1 MATDAVGDGRRD
13 DRGAA
18 VAEFVMISTL
28 LIFLLFAVL
37 QVALLFYVRNIVS
50 ASAAEGARYAAASG
64 QSADAGSMRA
74 RARIAGSLT
83 RQVSDQIPCTGSAG
97 VDADSGLA
105 TTVVRCEGSIRSVFL
120 PFGAFVHIRVTSRAL
135 TEARG

>member
-1 MATDAVGDGRRD
+1 VKSVVPSAAIRNWHADAALEVGLRSKETRITN
-13 DRGAA
+13 
-18 VAEFVMISTL
+18 AE
-28 LIFLLFAVL
+28 IFETFEGDTA
-37 QVALLFYVRNIVS
+37 I